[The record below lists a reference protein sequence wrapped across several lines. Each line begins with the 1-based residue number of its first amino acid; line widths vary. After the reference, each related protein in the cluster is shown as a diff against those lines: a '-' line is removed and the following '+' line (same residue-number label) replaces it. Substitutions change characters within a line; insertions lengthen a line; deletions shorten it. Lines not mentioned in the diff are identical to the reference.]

1 MCGYVREKACAMTEQ
16 KLTPAEN
23 DAVAGLVREALALRR
38 ITRHHLADQARISL
52 STLEKALSGQ
62 RPFTL
67 ASIVRLEV
75 ALGVTLRGSR
85 PANANAARLAGV
97 APEELGSY
105 GRPAISWIEGDY
117 VTVRPSF
124 SIPESLYAYL
134 TTISWS
140 EKNAHLVFK
149 ESERVDAAFTQQGNV
164 SIPHQ
169 SGYIY
174 LITHKAGQYRMV
186 IISRPTIDNKMFGIV
201 TTLQARR
208 GTHLLPVST
217 PIALVPANSVS
228 GDAAFGRVDNGHPH
242 YDEYRQLID
251 RTVDEPF
258 ALLVKR

>member
-1 MCGYVREKACAMTEQ
+1 MTEPR
-16 KLTPAEN
+16 LTSAEN
-23 DAVAGLVREALALRR
+23 DSVAALVREALALRR
-38 ITRHHLADQARISL
+38 ITRHALADQARISL

-67 ASIVRLEV
+67 ASIVRLEA

-85 PANANAARLAGV
+85 PANTDSARPAGV

-105 GRPAISWIEGDY
+105 GRPAVSWIEGDY

-124 SIPESLYAYL
+124 SIAESLYAYL

-140 EKNAHLVFK
+140 EKNAHLIFK
-149 ESERVDAAFTQQGNV
+149 ESERVDAAFTQHGNV

-201 TTLQARR
+201 TTLQAKR

-217 PIALVPANSVS
+217 PIALVPAKSVS
-228 GDAAFGRVDNGHPH
+228 GEAAFGRVDKGHPH
-242 YDEYRQLID
+242 YDEYRGLID

-258 ALLVKR
+258 ALLVGR